1 MRVQSYS
8 DVIIGEYPHAEDFGR
23 ELKPI
28 LENEVFT
35 VGHTNVKATIHTHWN
50 FLPDHPEVIRFK
62 KFITEEVDKHFN
74 PLPIQGELTSN
85 VLQHEFWG
93 NVYCKGDYADPH
105 DHIPNSVSLV
115 YFLKSKWYFSP
126 LVFSDFGEKVDPIE
140 GKYVLFSSH
149 LRHHVPTHKFDQKR
163 ITLSSNF
170 QVVIPPIP
178 DFAQ

>member
-28 LENEVFT
+28 LENEVST

-50 FLPDHPEVIRFK
+50 YLPDHPEVIRFK

-74 PLPIQGELTSN
+74 PPGIEGEKADVVQN
-85 VLQHEFWG
+85 EFWG
-93 NVYCKGDYADPH
+93 NVYTKGDYAQPH
-105 DHIPNSVSLV
+105 HHIPNSVSLV
-115 YFLKSKWYFSP
+115 YFLKAKWYDAP
-126 LVFSDFGEKVDPIE
+126 LVFSDFNEKVDPEE
-140 GKYVLFSSH
+140 GKYVLFPAH
-149 LRHHVPTHKFDQKR
+149 IFHHVPTHKFDHKR

-170 QVVIPPIP
+170 VIFMPHLSHLYE
-178 DFAQ
+178 